1 MAKIITAI
9 AEENILKKIIKNK
22 IIEEKNILYREAIL
36 DILKKNKN
44 IDVIIISE
52 KIPGDIDFIRL
63 IKQIKKIN
71 IRIKIIIILYD
82 KKMEKEL
89 IKLKIEKIYYYN
101 IFNINKLIK
110 EIKQEKVQNIKEEKN
125 IKDKLIKIIRN
136 RIKKENIK
144 ENKNNVICI
153 YGKNKI
159 DRKIIELIIIK
170 KLTNK
175 NQKFIKRDLQMNNK
189 NIKREIKKTK
199 NKYSKYKYLIF
210 NISYKNKQIEKI
222 NIENEYI
229 NIIAIENNK
238 KNLLELSKNINKK
251 INLFIINY
259 EKNNISKYFYKIILK
274 NKFNK
279 IKIIN

>member
-159 DRKIIELIIIK
+159 DRKIIELMIIK
-170 KLTNK
+170 KLSK
-175 NQKFIKRDLQMNNK
+175 KKKKFIKRDLKINSK
-189 NIKREIKKTK
+189 NLKKEIEKTIE
-199 NKYSKYKYLIF
+199 KYQNYKYILF
-210 NISYKNKQIEKI
+210 NINYKFKQIEKLD
-222 NIENEYI
+222 IENKYI
-229 NIIAIENNK
+229 NIIAVENNK
-238 KNLLELSKNINKK
+238 KNLLELNKNINKK
-251 INLFIINY
+251 INLVIIDY
-259 EKNNISKYFYKIILK
+259 EENNVSKYFYKIILEK
-274 NKFNK
+274 KYNK

>member
-159 DRKIIELIIIK
+159 DRKIIELMIIK
-170 KLTNK
+170 KLSK
-175 NQKFIKRDLQMNNK
+175 KKKKFIKRDLKINSK
-189 NIKREIKKTK
+189 NLKKEIEKTIE
-199 NKYSKYKYLIF
+199 KYQNYKYILF
-210 NISYKNKQIEKI
+210 NINYKFKQIEKLD
-222 NIENEYI
+222 IENKYI
-229 NIIAIENNK
+229 NIIAVENNK
-238 KNLLELSKNINKK
+238 KNLLKLNKNINKK
-251 INLFIINY
+251 INLVIIDY
-259 EKNNISKYFYKIILK
+259 EENNVSKYFYKIILEK
-274 NKFNK
+274 KYNK

>member
-189 NIKREIKKTK
+189 NIKREIKKTIE
-199 NKYSKYKYLIF
+199 KYQNYKYILF
-210 NISYKNKQIEKI
+210 NINYKFKQIEKLD
-222 NIENEYI
+222 IENKYI
-229 NIIAIENNK
+229 NIIAVENNK
-238 KNLLELSKNINKK
+238 KNLLELNKNINKK
-251 INLFIINY
+251 INLVIINY
-259 EKNNISKYFYKIILK
+259 EENNVSKYFYKIILEK
-274 NKFNK
+274 KYNK

>member
-110 EIKQEKVQNIKEEKN
+110 EIKQEKKQKIKKEKN
-125 IKDKLIKIIRN
+125 IKEKIKKIIRN

-159 DRKIIELIIIK
+159 DRKIIELMIIK
-170 KLTNK
+170 KLSK
-175 NQKFIKRDLQMNNK
+175 KKKKFIKRDLKINSK
-189 NIKREIKKTK
+189 NLKKEIEKTIE
-199 NKYSKYKYLIF
+199 KYQNYKYILF
-210 NISYKNKQIEKI
+210 NINYKFKQIEKLD
-222 NIENEYI
+222 IENKYI
-229 NIIAIENNK
+229 NIIAVENNK
-238 KNLLELSKNINKK
+238 KNLLELNKNINKK
-251 INLFIINY
+251 INLVIINY
-259 EKNNISKYFYKIILK
+259 EENNV
-274 NKFNK
+274 
-279 IKIIN
+279 

>member
-89 IKLKIEKIYYYN
+89 KDLKIEKIYYYN

-159 DRKIIELIIIK
+159 DRKIIELMIIK
-170 KLTNK
+170 KLSK
-175 NQKFIKRDLQMNNK
+175 KKKKFIKRDLKINSK
-189 NIKREIKKTK
+189 NLKKEIEKTIE
-199 NKYSKYKYLIF
+199 KYQNYKYILF
-210 NISYKNKQIEKI
+210 NINYKFKQIEKLD
-222 NIENEYI
+222 IENKYI
-229 NIIAIENNK
+229 NIIAVENNK
-238 KNLLELSKNINKK
+238 KNLLELNKNINKK
-251 INLFIINY
+251 INLVIINY
-259 EKNNISKYFYKIILK
+259 EENNVSKYFYKIILEK
-274 NKFNK
+274 KYNK

>member
-110 EIKQEKVQNIKEEKN
+110 EIKQEKVQNIKKEKN

-159 DRKIIELIIIK
+159 DRKIIELMIIK
-170 KLTNK
+170 KLSK
-175 NQKFIKRDLQMNNK
+175 KKKKFIKRDLKINSK
-189 NIKREIKKTK
+189 NLKKEIEKTIE
-199 NKYSKYKYLIF
+199 KYQNYKYILF
-210 NISYKNKQIEKI
+210 NINYKFKQIEKLD
-222 NIENEYI
+222 IENKYI
-229 NIIAIENNK
+229 NIIAVENNK
-238 KNLLELSKNINKK
+238 KNLLELNKNINKK
-251 INLFIINY
+251 INLVIINY
-259 EKNNISKYFYKIILK
+259 EENNVSKYFYKIILEK
-274 NKFNK
+274 KYNK

>member
-153 YGKNKI
+153 YGKDKI
-159 DRKIIELIIIK
+159 DRKIIELMIIK
-170 KLTNK
+170 KLSK
-175 NQKFIKRDLQMNNK
+175 KKKKFIKRDLKINSK
-189 NIKREIKKTK
+189 NLKKEIEKTIE
-199 NKYSKYKYLIF
+199 KYQNYKYILF
-210 NISYKNKQIEKI
+210 NINYKFKQIEKLD
-222 NIENEYI
+222 IENKYI
-229 NIIAIENNK
+229 NIIAVENNK
-238 KNLLELSKNINKK
+238 KNLLELNKNINKK
-251 INLFIINY
+251 INLVIINY
-259 EKNNISKYFYKIILK
+259 EENNVSKYFYKIILEK
-274 NKFNK
+274 KYNK

>member
-159 DRKIIELIIIK
+159 DRKIIELMIIK
-170 KLTNK
+170 KLSK
-175 NQKFIKRDLQMNNK
+175 KKKKFIKRDLKINSK
-189 NIKREIKKTK
+189 NLKKEIEKTIE
-199 NKYSKYKYLIF
+199 KYQNYKYILF
-210 NISYKNKQIEKI
+210 NINYKFKQIEKLD
-222 NIENEYI
+222 IENKYI
-229 NIIAIENNK
+229 NIIAVENNK
-238 KNLLELSKNINKK
+238 KNLLELNKNINKK
-251 INLFIINY
+251 INLVIINY
-259 EKNNISKYFYKIILK
+259 EENNVSKYFYKIILEK
-274 NKFNK
+274 KYNK